1 MVSTIP
7 RRRASPGS
15 VIPPDLVV
23 AIWETEHSRT
33 AGVAS
38 IRYDALVG
46 ACVKRVVLVGAGHAH
61 LGVLAGAER
70 LARAGAEVVLVAP
83 GIFWYSGLATGMLG
97 GGYAAADDVVD
108 PVRFVERAGGRFVR
122 TGVTAITPGER
133 TLVLGTG
140 EQLTYDLLSLDVG
153 SEVPSDRVRGA
164 AEYAVLPKPI
174 ERLHELRARL
184 EAGFAE
190 RRVVRVTVV
199 GGGPTGS
206 ELAAAVLALAKRAGG
221 RLVLTLVG
229 GAARLVPRL
238 PAAAGAWLAAN
249 LRRRGAEVRLS
260 ARAAAVEPA
269 VVRLDDGAWIDSDVT
284 ILATGLRPPAL
295 LAEAGLPCDA
305 GGAMIVDRSLRCPTY
320 PEIFGAGDCIA
331 FAARA
336 LPRAGV
342 YAVRQAPVLLQ
353 NLVAALGGA
362 PLADFEPQRRHLLVL
377 NLGDGTGLAVRGTQW
392 WYGRSAF
399 RVKDWIDRRW
409 LARYARVARRA

>member
-1 MVSTIP
+1 V
-7 RRRASPGS
+7 RA
-15 VIPPDLVV
+15 
-23 AIWETEHSRT
+23 
-33 AGVAS
+33 
-38 IRYDALVG
+38 
-46 ACVKRVVLVGAGHAH
+46 
-61 LGVLAGAER
+61 
-70 LARAGAEVVLVAP
+70 
-83 GIFWYSGLATGMLG
+83 
-97 GGYAAADDVVD
+97 
-108 PVRFVERAGGRFVR
+108 
-122 TGVTAITPGER
+122 GVTAITPGER

-140 EQLTYDLLSLDVG
+140 EQLVYDVLSLDVG

-190 RRVVRVTVV
+190 RRVVRVSVV

-206 ELAAAVLALAKRAGG
+206 ELAAAVLALARRSGG
-221 RLVLTLVG
+221 RLALTLVG
-229 GAARLVPRL
+229 GAACLLPRL

-249 LRRRGAEVRLS
+249 LRRRGAEVRLG
-260 ARAAAVEPA
+260 ARAVTVEPA
-269 VVRLDDGAWIDSDVT
+269 TVRLDDGTSLDSDVT

-305 GGAMIVDRSLRCPTY
+305 DGAMIVDRSLRCPTY
-320 PEIFGAGDCIA
+320 PEIFGAGDCVA

-336 LPRAGV
+336 LPRVGV

-362 PLADFEPQRRHLLVL
+362 PLADFEPQRRYLLVL
-377 NLGDGTGLAVRGTQW
+377 NLGDGTGLAVRGRQW
-392 WYGRSAF
+392 WYGRGAF

-409 LARYARVARRA
+409 LAGYARMTRPS